1 MGLYLITKLQISLN
15 SNMDNYINVYFN
27 TLKLIC
33 QNAKFSERSENTAV
47 YLSYLI
53 VIYLL
58 MCVRDGYRLAV
69 SDARAVDL

>member
-1 MGLYLITKLQISLN
+1 MGLYLISKLQISLN

-33 QNAKFSERSENTAV
+33 QNAKFSERSENTAI

-53 VIYLL
+53 VINLL
-58 MCVRDGYRLAV
+58 VRVRDGHRFTV
-69 SDARAVDL
+69 SNA

>member
-1 MGLYLITKLQISLN
+1 MGLYLISKLQISLN

-33 QNAKFSERSENTAV
+33 QNAKFSERSENTAI

-53 VIYLL
+53 VINLL
-58 MCVRDGYRLAV
+58 VRVGDGHRLAV
-69 SDARAVDL
+69 GDA